1 MSNCK
6 NCHSSEVT
14 KNGFVRS
21 KQRYRCKTCGYNFV
35 EGDERTNPQTTI
47 KRAFAVI
54 LYSLAKASYGTI
66 ANLFNVS
73 PSTVQKWLAK
83 EAALLS
89 EPEIPINTREL
100 EFDEMSGLKPTMHV
114 VWRRLHCTN
123 SRVQSRIMMK
133 RLVSHSL
140 SGYGPCLNLV
150 SHSLSGYGPCLNCR

>member
-89 EPEIPINTREL
+89 EPEIPI
-100 EFDEMSGLKPTMHV
+100 KPVNWNLM
-114 VWRRLHCTN
+114 RCG
-123 SRVQSRIMMK
+123 I
-133 RLVSHSL
+133 L
-140 SGYGPCLNLV
+140 SGQKKQKMDSQSSFSRNRQNRCL
-150 SHSLSGYGPCLNCR
+150 GYRWS

>member
-73 PSTVQKWLAK
+73 PSTVQKSSEFQIADAGWFHSCRDDTPCNTHKYANRAAYEAILLTQAENPPTCRIQIDPANLATQRFLK
-83 EAALLS
+83 S
-89 EPEIPINTREL
+89 STR
-100 EFDEMSGLKPTMHV
+100 
-114 VWRRLHCTN
+114 
-123 SRVQSRIMMK
+123 
-133 RLVSHSL
+133 
-140 SGYGPCLNLV
+140 
-150 SHSLSGYGPCLNCR
+150 

>member
-66 ANLFNVS
+66 ANLFNCIAKHRSKMACKGSS
-73 PSTVQKWLAK
+73 PVAG
-83 EAALLS
+83 A
-89 EPEIPINTREL
+89 
-100 EFDEMSGLKPTMHV
+100 
-114 VWRRLHCTN
+114 
-123 SRVQSRIMMK
+123 
-133 RLVSHSL
+133 
-140 SGYGPCLNLV
+140 
-150 SHSLSGYGPCLNCR
+150 

>member
-6 NCHSSEVT
+6 NCQSSEVT

-66 ANLFNVS
+66 ANLF
-73 PSTVQKWLAK
+73 TCIAK
-83 EAALLS
+83 YCSKMACKVKQHLLS
-89 EPEIPINTREL
+89 PEIPINTREL
-100 EFDEMSGLKPTMHV
+100 EFDEMWHFIGSKKTKDGFTKQFLVKQAKPSAWV
-114 VWRRLHCTN
+114 
-123 SRVQSRIMMK
+123 I
-133 RLVSHSL
+133 
-140 SGYGPCLNLV
+140 GGA
-150 SHSLSGYGPCLNCR
+150 

>member
-83 EAALLS
+83 EAALLP
-89 EPEIPINTREL
+89 EPEIPNQY
-100 EFDEMSGLKPTMHV
+100 P
-114 VWRRLHCTN
+114 
-123 SRVQSRIMMK
+123 
-133 RLVSHSL
+133 
-140 SGYGPCLNLV
+140 
-150 SHSLSGYGPCLNCR
+150 

>member
-21 KQRYRCKTCGYNFV
+21 KQRYRFKTCGYNFV
-35 EGDERTNPQTTI
+35 EGDGRTNPQTTI

-100 EFDEMSGLKPTMHV
+100 EFDEMWHFIGSKKTKEGTSCGASSH
-114 VWRRLHCTN
+114 REIRDSN
-123 SRVQSRIMMK
+123 SRT
-133 RLVSHSL
+133 
-140 SGYGPCLNLV
+140 
-150 SHSLSGYGPCLNCR
+150 

>member
-54 LYSLAKASYGTI
+54 LPLAI
-66 ANLFNVS
+66 LWHDCLMIVS
-73 PSTVQKWLAK
+73 KMACKGSK
-83 EAALLS
+83 
-89 EPEIPINTREL
+89 EIPINT
-100 EFDEMSGLKPTMHV
+100 
-114 VWRRLHCTN
+114 
-123 SRVQSRIMMK
+123 
-133 RLVSHSL
+133 
-140 SGYGPCLNLV
+140 
-150 SHSLSGYGPCLNCR
+150 

>member
-66 ANLFNVS
+66 GNLFNVS
-73 PSTVQKWLAK
+73 QAPFKNGLQRKQPCCRSLRFQ
-83 EAALLS
+83 S
-89 EPEIPINTREL
+89 IPVNWNLMRCGI
-100 EFDEMSGLKPTMHV
+100 
-114 VWRRLHCTN
+114 
-123 SRVQSRIMMK
+123 
-133 RLVSHSL
+133 L
-140 SGYGPCLNLV
+140 SGQKKQKMD
-150 SHSLSGYGPCLNCR
+150 SQSSFS

>member
-1 MSNCK
+1 MILLINQKGQEGDIMSNCK

-100 EFDEMSGLKPTMHV
+100 EFDEMWHFIGSKKTKDGFTKQFLVKQAKPLPGLSV
-114 VWRRLHCTN
+114 VVMLIP
-123 SRVQSRIMMK
+123 SD
-133 RLVSHSL
+133 
-140 SGYGPCLNLV
+140 GY
-150 SHSLSGYGPCLNCR
+150 STK